1 MKNEPQNEIVR
12 EISILNTRLA
22 RLNIN
27 YLDVF
32 KSVLKKK
39 RKTATIASLGF
50 STVGMLASKDRIL
63 LGFIGGIILSLPL
76 WINYLK
82 TSRLESFTD
91 ECNKLIIDYLNK
103 PGFMWRLLKKLGK
116 SYNVEEIAGI
126 DISTART
133 EDFEVLEKFILK
145 YKAKRQLSFL
155 VTTSLVLGTI
165 LTGVFKPIS
174 NDLFSLVNNITLVG
188 ILEICMYYVLV
199 TFSNVTYKIIFKKFA
214 KVTTKY
220 YEIGALSGYHYK
232 LLNLY
237 YSNYTLEGVFG
248 IDDYEYFIEEDV
260 IDRDE
265 MVTDYIADCNYKRT
279 RGIIALGI
287 IIGLGITY
295 LSTPV
300 YLVAPLLIGVIL
312 TFILKIKINENTLN
326 KYEDLLVQDK
336 ADLTCK
342 IMKYLDED
350 FLSNF

>member
-12 EISILNTRLA
+12 EVSILNTRLA

-32 KSVLKKK
+32 KSILKRK
-39 RKTATIASLGF
+39 RKTATLTSLCF
-50 STVGMLASKDRIL
+50 STVGMLVFRDKML
-63 LGFIGGIILSLPL
+63 LGFAGGITLSLPL
-76 WINYLK
+76 WVNYLR
-82 TSRLESFTD
+82 TSNLESFTD
-91 ECNKLIIDYLNK
+91 GCNSLIIDYLNK

-126 DISTART
+126 DISTARA
-133 EDFEVLEKFILK
+133 EDFEIIERFILK

-155 VTTSLVLGTI
+155 LITSLILGTL
-165 LTGVFKPIS
+165 LTSVFKPI
-174 NDLFSLVNNITLVG
+174 NIAIFSLVNNITLVG
-188 ILEICMYYVLV
+188 ILEICLYYILT
-199 TFSNVTYKIIFKKFA
+199 TFNKSAYNVIFKGFSKL
-214 KVTTKY
+214 TTRY

-248 IDDYEYFIEEDV
+248 LEDYEYFIEEDV

-265 MVTDYIADCNYKRT
+265 MVVDYISDNNYKRN
-279 RGIIALGI
+279 RSVIALGI
-287 IIGLGITY
+287 IVGLGITY
-295 LSTPV
+295 LSSPKYLALPV
-300 YLVAPLLIGVIL
+300 IIGLLL
-312 TFILKIKINENTLN
+312 TFIIKIKINENTLN

-336 ADLTCK
+336 TDLTCK
-342 IMKYLDED
+342 IMKYLDKN